1 MHMAR
6 RIGQY
11 ESVGGYP
18 TYSWLTGVVSYTL
31 GVTRTVHTDESRKLA
46 THKSQTYMPLPS
58 ATNTTIFV
66 PLKQELTAE

>member
-1 MHMAR
+1 MHLAR

-11 ESVGGYP
+11 ESVGGYH
-18 TYSWLTGVVSYTL
+18 TYSWLTGVVSDTL
-31 GVTRTVHTDESRKLA
+31 GVTRTVHTDESHKL
-46 THKSQTYMPLPS
+46 TIHKSQTYMPLPS